1 MEINNTPSL
10 KRADSDNRS
19 SSPVK
24 AENVTI
30 ASNESYELGVADN
43 GNVIDD
49 GLQRGLKNRH
59 LQMIA
64 FGGIVGASIWYGTG
78 TAIAYSG
85 PVGALISFIIIGVDV
100 FFVMQSLGEMSTL
113 FPVQGAFIELAGRFI
128 DPAIGFSLG
137 WNYWYQW
144 VTNIAN
150 DYNNISLILGF
161 WATPVPSYGWILI
174 FWALFQGTSLLGIV
188 VYGEMEYWLAVW
200 KLFTVLGGFLVAIL
214 VNTGA
219 IGGEYI
225 GFRYWRDPGV
235 IANGINGFG
244 KTFVLAAVYYAG
256 TEMLALTAAES
267 KNPKKDLPSAIR
279 QTFWRILII
288 FIGLVFF
295 AGIIVPY
302 NSTDLLTATSKSALS
317 PWTIALVNA
326 GWGGAGNLLN
336 VVMITAQ
343 FSSVNSAIYV
353 ASRSLVALAN
363 QGRAPRLF
371 AKTTKNGVPVRAIVF
386 SNTLG
391 LIALLNVASSPG
403 KVFGYLIS
411 ISGAATFVAWAFIG
425 ITHLRMRR
433 AWVLQGHSV
442 DDLPYRALFY
452 PFGTWFVVLLNLFLV
467 FISGYSVFIGG
478 FAAVDFVFDYIV
490 IVIFTLLFLGWKIIK
505 RTKFVNLREVDLV
518 TGRREHLVVEDS
530 PAQSDADGNEKPAKT
545 PWYISIRRLLTG

>member
-1 MEINNTPSL
+1 MMEKSSTPSSDGVN
-10 KRADSDNRS
+10 ADKGSA
-19 SSPVK
+19 SPTKVDD
-24 AENVTI
+24 VTVI
-30 ASNESYELGVADN
+30 SEDASGTAVADN
-43 GNVIDD
+43 GNVMDD

-64 FGGIVGASIWYGTG
+64 FGGVVGASIWYGTG
-78 TAIAYSG
+78 SAIAYSG

-137 WNYWYQW
+137 WNYWYTW

-161 WATPVPSYGWILI
+161 WTTPVPSYGWILI
-174 FWALFQGTSLLGIV
+174 FWALFQGTSLLGVV
-188 VYGEMEYWLAVW
+188 VYGEMEFWLAAW

-244 KTFVLAAVYYAG
+244 KTFVLAAVYYSG
-256 TEMLALTAAES
+256 TEMLAMTAAES

-302 NSTDLLTATSKSALS
+302 DSPDLLTASSKTALS

-353 ASRSLVALAN
+353 ASRSLVALAR
-363 QGRAPRLF
+363 QGRAPRFF
-371 AKTTKNGVPVRAIVF
+371 AKTTKNGIPVRAIVF

-391 LIALLNVASSPG
+391 LIALLNIAASPA

-433 AWVLQGHSV
+433 AWVLQGYSV
-442 DDLPYRALFY
+442 DDLPYKALFY
-452 PFGTWFVVLLNLFLV
+452 PYGTWFVVLLNLFLV

-490 IVIFTLLFLGWKIIK
+490 LVIFTLLYLFWKILK
-505 RTKFVNLREVDLV
+505 RTKVVSLTEVDLV
-518 TGRREHLVVEDS
+518 TGRREYLVGGS
-530 PAQSDADGNEKPAKT
+530 TASDGESAEKTSRT
-545 PWYISIRRLLTG
+545 PWYIVIKRLLTG

>member
-1 MEINNTPSL
+1 
-10 KRADSDNRS
+10 
-19 SSPVK
+19 
-24 AENVTI
+24 
-30 ASNESYELGVADN
+30 
-43 GNVIDD
+43 
-49 GLQRGLKNRH
+49 
-59 LQMIA
+59 MIA

-78 TAIAYSG
+78 SAVAYSG
-85 PVGALISFIIIGVDV
+85 PLGALISFIIVGVDV

-128 DPAIGFSLG
+128 DPAAGFSLG
-137 WNYWYQW
+137 WNYWYTW
-144 VTNIAN
+144 VTNLAN

-161 WATPVPSYGWILI
+161 WATPIPSYGWILI
-174 FWALFQGTSLLGIV
+174 FWTIFQGTSLLGIV
-188 VYGEMEYWLAVW
+188 VYGEMEFWLSVW
-200 KLFTVLGGFLVAIL
+200 KLFTVIGGFLVAIL

-235 IANGINGFG
+235 IAHGINGFG

-256 TEMLALTAAES
+256 TEMLAMTAAES

-295 AGIIVPY
+295 AGIIVP
-302 NSTDLLTATSKSALS
+302 SDSPDLLTGTSKTALS

-353 ASRSLVALAN
+353 SSRSLFALAN
-363 QGRAPRLF
+363 QGRAPRFF
-371 AKTTKNGVPVRAIVF
+371 AKTSKNGIPVRAIVF
-386 SNTLG
+386 SNTIG

-403 KVFGYLIS
+403 KVFGYLVS
-411 ISGAATFVAWAFIG
+411 ISGAATFVAWLFIG
-425 ITHLRMRR
+425 ITHLRMRK
-433 AWVLQGHSV
+433 AWVLQGYSV
-442 DDLPYRALFY
+442 DDLPYKALFHPY
-452 PFGTWFVVLLNLFLV
+452 GTWFVVLLNTFLI

-490 IVIFTLLFLGWKIIK
+490 VVIFTLLYLFWKIFK
-505 RTKFVNLREVDLV
+505 GTKIVSLKDVDLV
-518 TGRREHLVVEDS
+518 TGRREHLGGVASHSDS
-530 PAQSDADGNEKPAKT
+530 EAAEKALKV
-545 PWYISIRRLLTG
+545 PWYITIKRLLTG

>member
-1 MEINNTPSL
+1 MEISTPSL
-10 KRADSDNRS
+10 DGIDPEKRSI
-19 SSPVK
+19 SPVK
-24 AENVTI
+24 VDSVAG
-30 ASNESYELGVADN
+30 AGDELHGAALADN
-43 GNVIDD
+43 GNLIDD
-49 GLQRGLKNRH
+49 GLQRGLKSRH

-64 FGGIVGASIWYGTG
+64 FGGVVGASIWYGTG

-128 DPAIGFSLG
+128 DPAFGFSLG

-150 DYNNISLILGF
+150 DYNNISLVLGF

-174 FWALFQGTSLLGIV
+174 FWALFQCTSLLGIV
-188 VYGEMEYWLAVW
+188 FYGEMEFWLAVW

-244 KTFVLAAVYYAG
+244 KTFVLAALYYSG
-256 TEMLALTAAES
+256 TEMLAMTAAES
-267 KNPKKDLPSAIR
+267 KNPKRDLPNAIR

-295 AGIIVPY
+295 AGIIIPY
-302 NSTDLLTATSKSALS
+302 NSPDLLTAASKTALS

-353 ASRSLVALAN
+353 ASRSLVALAQ
-363 QGRAPRLF
+363 QGRAPRFF
-371 AKTTKNGVPVRAIVF
+371 AKTSKNGIPVRAIVF

-403 KVFGYLIS
+403 KVFDYLVS
-411 ISGAATFVAWAFIG
+411 ISGAATFIAWAFIG
-425 ITHLRMRR
+425 ITHLRIRK
-433 AWVLQGHSV
+433 AWVLQGYSP
-442 DDLPYRALFY
+442 DDLPYKALFHPY
-452 PFGTWFVVLLNLFLV
+452 GTWFVVLLNLFLV

-490 IVIFTLLFLGWKIIK
+490 LVIFTLLYLFWKILK
-505 RTKFVNLREVDLV
+505 RTKFVSLAEVDLV
-518 TGRREHLVVEDS
+518 TGRRENLVGSLADS
-530 PAQSDADGNEKPAKT
+530 DEKDAEKT
-545 PWYISIRRLLTG
+545 SRLPWYIVVKRLLTG

>member
-1 MEINNTPSL
+1 MEIRTPSMEGIDTQ
-10 KRADSDNRS
+10 KQPT
-19 SSPVK
+19 SPVK
-24 AENVTI
+24 GDGVTI
-30 ASNESYELGVADN
+30 VKDRVDEATVADN

-64 FGGIVGASIWYGTG
+64 FGGVVGASIWYGTG
-78 TAIAYSG
+78 SVVAYSG

-128 DPAIGFSLG
+128 DPALGFSLG
-137 WNYWYQW
+137 WNYWYAW

-174 FWALFQGTSLLGIV
+174 FWALFQSTSLLGIV
-188 VYGEMEYWLAVW
+188 FYGEMEFWLAAW
-200 KLFTVLGGFLVAIL
+200 KLFTILGGFLVAIL

-235 IANGINGFG
+235 IAHGINGFG
-244 KTFVLAAVYYAG
+244 KTFVLAAVYYSG
-256 TEMLALTAAES
+256 TEMLAMTAAES
-267 KNPKKDLPSAIR
+267 KDPKRDLPSAIR
-279 QTFWRILII
+279 QTFWRILVI

-302 NSTDLLTATSKSALS
+302 DSPDLLTGTSKTALS

-353 ASRSLVALAN
+353 ASRSLVALAH
-363 QGRAPRLF
+363 QGRAPRFF
-371 AKTTKNGVPVRAIVF
+371 AKTTKNGIPVRAIVF

-391 LIALLNVASSPG
+391 LLALLNIASSPG
-403 KVFGYLIS
+403 KVFGYLVS

-425 ITHLRMRR
+425 ITHLRIRK
-433 AWVLQGHSV
+433 AWVLQGYGV
-442 DDLPYRALFY
+442 DELPYKALFY
-452 PFGTWFVVLLNLFLV
+452 PYGTWFVVLLNLFLV
-467 FISGYSVFIGG
+467 FISGYSVFIRG

-490 IVIFTLLFLGWKIIK
+490 LVIFTLLYVFWKLLK
-505 RTKFVNLREVDLV
+505 GTKIVSLREVDLV
-518 TGRREHLVVEDS
+518 TGRREYLS
-530 PAQSDADGNEKPAKT
+530 GSLTNSDGEGTEKRSRP
-545 PWYISIRRLLTG
+545 PWYIMIKRFLTG

>member
-1 MEINNTPSL
+1 MEVRTTSSDGIDL
-10 KRADSDNRS
+10 RKRSTRPEKVEDVTVVSDG
-19 SSPVK
+19 
-24 AENVTI
+24 AYDT
-30 ASNESYELGVADN
+30 AVADN
-43 GNVIDD
+43 GNVIDE
-49 GLQRGLKNRH
+49 GLQRGLKSRH

-78 TAIAYSG
+78 SAIAYSG
-85 PVGALISFIIIGVDV
+85 PVGALVSFIIIGIDV

-128 DPAIGFSLG
+128 DPAFGFSLG

-144 VTNIAN
+144 VTNLAN
-150 DYNNISLILGF
+150 DYNNISLILSF
-161 WATPVPSYGWILI
+161 WKTPIPSYGWILL
-174 FWALFQGTSLLGIV
+174 FWALFQGTSLLGVV
-188 VYGEMEYWLAVW
+188 VYGEMEFWLAAW

-244 KTFVLAAVYYAG
+244 KTFVLAAAYYSG
-256 TEMLALTAAES
+256 TEMLAMTAAES

-288 FIGLVFF
+288 FIGLIFF
-295 AGIIVPY
+295 AGIIIPY
-302 NSTDLLTATSKSALS
+302 NSPDLLTGTSKSALS

-326 GWGGAGNLLN
+326 GWDGAGNLLN

-343 FSSVNSAIYV
+343 LSSANSAIYV
-353 ASRSLVALAN
+353 ASRSLVALAH
-363 QGRAPRLF
+363 QGRAPRF
-371 AKTTKNGVPVRAIVF
+371 FGATTKNGVPVRAIVF

-391 LIALLNVASSPG
+391 LLALLNIASSPG

-411 ISGAATFVAWAFIG
+411 ISGAATFIAWAFIG

-433 AWVLQGHSV
+433 AWVLQGYNV
-442 DDLPYRALFY
+442 EDLPYKALLY
-452 PFGTWFVVLLNLFLV
+452 PYGTMFVIFINLFLV

-490 IVIFTLLFLGWKIIK
+490 LVIFILLYLFWKIFK
-505 RTKFVNLREVDLV
+505 RTKLVPLAEIDLV
-518 TGRREHLVVEDS
+518 TGRRDHLVGAS
-530 PAQSDADGNEKPAKT
+530 SISDGEGAEKTSRT
-545 PWYISIRRLLTG
+545 PWYIVVRRFLTG

>member
-1 MEINNTPSL
+1 MEIRTPSADGIDTD
-10 KRADSDNRS
+10 KRSASA
-19 SSPVK
+19 VK
-24 AENVTI
+24 VDDVTAVNDGAYGAE
-30 ASNESYELGVADN
+30 VADN

-59 LQMIA
+59 VQMIA
-64 FGGIVGASIWYGTG
+64 FGGVVGASIWYGSG
-78 TAIAYSG
+78 SVVAYSG

-128 DPAIGFSLG
+128 DPAFGFSLG

-150 DYNNISLILGF
+150 DYNNISLVLGF

-188 VYGEMEYWLAVW
+188 FYGEMEFWLAAW

-244 KTFVLAAVYYAG
+244 KTFVLAAVYYSG
-256 TEMLALTAAES
+256 TEMLAMTAAES

-295 AGIIVPY
+295 AGIIVPS
-302 NSTDLLTATSKSALS
+302 NSPDLLTATSKTALS

-326 GWGGAGNLLN
+326 GWGGAGNLVN

-353 ASRSLVALAN
+353 ASRSLVALAH
-363 QGRAPRLF
+363 QGRAPRFF

-391 LIALLNVASSPG
+391 LIALLNIASSPG
-403 KVFGYLIS
+403 KVFGYLVS

-425 ITHLRMRR
+425 ITHLRIRK
-433 AWVLQGHSV
+433 AWALQGYSA

-452 PFGTWFVVLLNLFLV
+452 PYGTWFVVLLNIFLV

-490 IVIFTLLFLGWKIIK
+490 IVIFTLLYLFWKFFK
-505 RTKFVNLREVDLV
+505 GTKMVSLKEADLV
-518 TGRREHLVVEDS
+518 TGRREYLVRS
-530 PAQSDADGNEKPAKT
+530 STPSDGEVTEKASRA
-545 PWYISIRRLLTG
+545 PWYIIIKRLLTG

>member
-1 MEINNTPSL
+1 MRPSSDGIDTEKRSAGSL
-10 KRADSDNRS
+10 KVDDVA
-19 SSPVK
+19 
-24 AENVTI
+24 T
-30 ASNESYELGVADN
+30 ASEGSHEMTLADN

-49 GLQRGLKNRH
+49 GLQRGLKSRH

-78 TAIAYSG
+78 SAIAYSG

-128 DPAIGFSLG
+128 DPAFGFSLG

-150 DYNNISLILGF
+150 DYNNISLVLGF

-174 FWALFQGTSLLGIV
+174 FWALFQATSLLGIV
-188 VYGEMEYWLAVW
+188 FYGEMEFWLAAW

-235 IANGINGFG
+235 IAHGINGFG
-244 KTFVLAAVYYAG
+244 KTFVLAAVYYSG
-256 TEMLALTAAES
+256 TEMLAMTAAES
-267 KNPKKDLPSAIR
+267 KDPKRDLPSAIR

-302 NSTDLLTATSKSALS
+302 NNSDLLTATSKAALS

-343 FSSVNSAIYV
+343 FSSVNSAIYI
-353 ASRSLVALAN
+353 ASRSLVALAQ
-363 QGRAPRLF
+363 QGRAPRFF
-371 AKTTKNGVPVRAIVF
+371 AHTSKNGVPVRAIVF

-391 LIALLNVASSPG
+391 LLALLNVASSPG

-425 ITHLRMRR
+425 ITHLRIRK
-433 AWVLQGHSV
+433 AWALQGYSV
-442 DDLPYRALFY
+442 DDLPYKAVFHPY
-452 PFGTWFVVLLNLFLV
+452 GTWFVVLLNIFLV
-467 FISGYSVFIGG
+467 FISGYSVFIAG

-490 IVIFTLLFLGWKIIK
+490 LVIFTLLYLSWKIFK
-505 RTKFVNLREVDLV
+505 KTKIVSLAEVDLV
-518 TGRREHLVVEDS
+518 TGRREHLGTGLTN
-530 PAQSDADGNEKPAKT
+530 SDGGGASKKMRL
-545 PWYISIRRLLTG
+545 PWYIVIKRLLTG

>member
-1 MEINNTPSL
+1 MEISTPSSDGIDTE
-10 KRADSDNRS
+10 KRSAS
-19 SSPVK
+19 SVRIDDV
-24 AENVTI
+24 AVAGE
-30 ASNESYELGVADN
+30 ELRRTPVADN

-49 GLQRGLKNRH
+49 GLQRGLKSRH

-78 TAIAYSG
+78 SAIAYSG
-85 PVGALISFIIIGVDV
+85 PVGALISFIVIGVDV

-128 DPAIGFSLG
+128 DPAFGFSLG

-161 WATPVPSYGWILI
+161 WETPIPSYGWILI

-188 VYGEMEYWLAVW
+188 FYGEMEFWLASW
-200 KLFTVLGGFLVAIL
+200 KLFTVIGGFLVAIL

-225 GFRYWRDPGV
+225 GFRYWRDPGA
-235 IANGINGFG
+235 IAHGINGFG
-244 KTFVLAAVYYAG
+244 KTFVLAAVYYSG
-256 TEMLALTAAES
+256 TEMLAMTAAES
-267 KNPKKDLPSAIR
+267 KDPKRDLPSAIR

-288 FIGLVFF
+288 FVGLVFF

-302 NSTDLLTATSKSALS
+302 NSPDLLTGTSKSALS

-326 GWGGAGNLLN
+326 GWDGAGNLLN

-363 QGRAPRLF
+363 QRRAPRFF
-371 AKTTKNGVPVRAIVF
+371 AKTSKNGVPVRAIVF

-425 ITHLRMRR
+425 IAHLRMRK
-433 AWVLQGHSV
+433 AWALQGYRT
-442 DDLPYRALFY
+442 DDLPYKALFHPY
-452 PFGTWFVVLLNLFLV
+452 GTWFVVLLNIFLV

-490 IVIFTLLFLGWKIIK
+490 LVIFTLLYLFWKFLKGTSI
-505 RTKFVNLREVDLV
+505 VPLMEVDLV
-518 TGRREHLVVEDS
+518 TGRREHLAGSLAHSYEEG
-530 PAQSDADGNEKPAKT
+530 AEKRPT
-545 PWYISIRRLLTG
+545 RPWYIIVKRLLTG

>member
-1 MEINNTPSL
+1 MRVDDVPDVNDGAYGT
-10 KRADSDNRS
+10 A
-19 SSPVK
+19 
-24 AENVTI
+24 
-30 ASNESYELGVADN
+30 VADN
-43 GNVIDD
+43 GNVMDD

-59 LQMIA
+59 VQMIA
-64 FGGIVGASIWYGTG
+64 FGGVVGASIWYGTG
-78 TAIAYSG
+78 SVVAYSG
-85 PVGALISFIIIGVDV
+85 PVGALISFIIVGVDV
-100 FFVMQSLGEMSTL
+100 FFVMQSLGEMATL

-150 DYNNISLILGF
+150 DYNNISLVLGF

-188 VYGEMEYWLAVW
+188 FYGEMEFWLAAW

-235 IANGINGFG
+235 IAHGINGFG
-244 KTFVLAAVYYAG
+244 KTFVLAAVYYSG
-256 TEMLALTAAES
+256 TEMLAMTAAES
-267 KNPKKDLPSAIR
+267 KDPKKDLPSAIR

-302 NSTDLLTATSKSALS
+302 NSPDLLTATSKSALS

-326 GWGGAGNLLN
+326 GWGGAGNLVN

-353 ASRSLVALAN
+353 ASRSLVALAH
-363 QGRAPRLF
+363 QGRAPYFF
-371 AKTTKNGVPVRAIVF
+371 AKTTKNGVPVRSIVF

-403 KVFGYLIS
+403 KVFGYLVS
-411 ISGAATFVAWAFIG
+411 ISGAATFVAWAVIG
-425 ITHLRMRR
+425 VTHLRIRK
-433 AWVLQGHSV
+433 AWVLQGYSV
-442 DDLPYRALFY
+442 DDLPYKALFY
-452 PFGTWFVVLLNLFLV
+452 PYGTWFVVLLNIFLV

-490 IVIFTLLFLGWKIIK
+490 IVIFTLLFLFWKIFK
-505 RTKFVNLREVDLV
+505 KTKMVSLAEVDLV
-518 TGRREHLVVEDS
+518 TGRREYLVRS
-530 PAQSDADGNEKPAKT
+530 PTHSDGEGNEKISRP
-545 PWYISIRRLLTG
+545 PWYIVARRFLTG

>member
-1 MEINNTPSL
+1 MEIRTPSL
-10 KRADSDNRS
+10 DAIDTDKRSA
-19 SSPVK
+19 SPVK
-24 AENVTI
+24 TDVVVV
-30 ASNESYELGVADN
+30 ASEELDGTAVADN

-64 FGGIVGASIWYGTG
+64 FGGVVGASIWYGTG
-78 TAIAYSG
+78 SVIAYSG

-128 DPAIGFSLG
+128 DPAFGFSLG

-188 VYGEMEYWLAVW
+188 FYGEMEYWLAVW

-235 IANGINGFG
+235 IAHGIDGFG
-244 KTFVLAAVYYAG
+244 KTFVLAAVYYSG

-267 KNPKKDLPSAIR
+267 KDPKRDLPSAIR

-302 NSTDLLTATSKSALS
+302 NSSELLTGTSKTALS

-353 ASRSLVALAN
+353 ASRSLVALAS
-363 QGRAPRLF
+363 QARAPRF
-371 AKTTKNGVPVRAIVF
+371 FSKTSKNGIPVRAIVF

-425 ITHLRMRR
+425 ITHLRIRK
-433 AWVLQGHSV
+433 AWVLQGYSV
-442 DDLPYRALFY
+442 DDLPYKALFHPY
-452 PFGTWFVVLLNLFLV
+452 GTWFVVLLNIFLV
-467 FISGYSVFIGG
+467 FISGYSVFIRG

-490 IVIFTLLFLGWKIIK
+490 LVIFTLLYLFWKIIK
-505 RTKFVNLREVDLV
+505 RTKIVSLAEVDLV
-518 TGRREHLVVEDS
+518 TGRREHLVGS
-530 PAQSDADGNEKPAKT
+530 STHFDGEGSEKTLRP
-545 PWYISIRRLLTG
+545 PWYIIVKRLLTG

>member
-1 MEINNTPSL
+1 MEISTPSSDGIDTD
-10 KRADSDNRS
+10 KRSASA
-19 SSPVK
+19 VK
-24 AENVTI
+24 VDDVT
-30 ASNESYELGVADN
+30 AVNDGAYGTAVADN

-59 LQMIA
+59 VQMIA
-64 FGGIVGASIWYGTG
+64 FGGVVGASIWYGSG
-78 TAIAYSG
+78 SVVAYSG
-85 PVGALISFIIIGVDV
+85 PVGALISFIIIGADV

-128 DPAIGFSLG
+128 DPAFGFSLG

-150 DYNNISLILGF
+150 DYNNISLVLGF

-174 FWALFQGTSLLGIV
+174 FWALFQGTSLLGVV
-188 VYGEMEYWLAVW
+188 VYGEMEFWLAAW

-244 KTFVLAAVYYAG
+244 KTFVLAAVYYSG
-256 TEMLALTAAES
+256 TEMLAMTAAES

-302 NSTDLLTATSKSALS
+302 DSPDLLTATSKTALS

-326 GWGGAGNLLN
+326 GWGGAGNLVN
-336 VVMITAQ
+336 VVIITAQ

-353 ASRSLVALAN
+353 ASRSLVALAH

-403 KVFGYLIS
+403 KVFGYLVS
-411 ISGAATFVAWAFIG
+411 ISGAATFVAWALIG
-425 ITHLRMRR
+425 ITHLRIRK
-433 AWVLQGHSV
+433 AWALQGYSV

-452 PFGTWFVVLLNLFLV
+452 PYGTWFVVLLNIFLV

-490 IVIFTLLFLGWKIIK
+490 LVIFTLLYLFWKLFK
-505 RTKFVNLREVDLV
+505 GTKIVSLKEVDLV
-518 TGRREHLVVEDS
+518 TGRREYLVRS
-530 PAQSDADGNEKPAKT
+530 STPSDGEVMEKAPRA
-545 PWYISIRRLLTG
+545 PWYIMMKRLLTG

>member
-1 MEINNTPSL
+1 MMKS
-10 KRADSDNRS
+10 K
-19 SSPVK
+19 
-24 AENVTI
+24 
-30 ASNESYELGVADN
+30 
-43 GNVIDD
+43 
-49 GLQRGLKNRH
+49 
-59 LQMIA
+59 QMIA

-78 TAIAYSG
+78 SAIAYSG
-85 PVGALISFIIIGVDV
+85 PVGALVSFIIIGIDV

-144 VTNIAN
+144 VTNLAN
-150 DYNNISLILGF
+150 DYNNISLILAF
-161 WATPVPSYGWILI
+161 WATPVPSYGWILL
-174 FWALFQGTSLLGIV
+174 FFALFQGTSLLGVV
-188 VYGEMEYWLAVW
+188 VYGEMEFWLAAW
-200 KLFTVLGGFLVAIL
+200 KLFTVIGGFLVAIL

-244 KTFVLAAVYYAG
+244 KTFVLAAAYYSG
-256 TEMLALTAAES
+256 TEMLAMTAAES
-267 KNPKKDLPSAIR
+267 KDPKKDLPSAIR

-288 FIGLVFF
+288 FIGLIFF
-295 AGIIVPY
+295 AGIIIPY
-302 NSTDLLTATSKSALS
+302 DSPDLLTGTSKSALS

-326 GWGGAGNLLN
+326 GWDGAGNLLN

-343 FSSVNSAIYV
+343 LSSANSAIYV
-353 ASRSLVALAN
+353 ASRSLLALAH
-363 QGRAPRLF
+363 QGRAPRFF
-371 AKTTKNGVPVRAIVF
+371 AKTTKNGVPVRAIVL

-391 LIALLNVASSPG
+391 LLALLNIASSPG

-411 ISGAATFVAWAFIG
+411 ISGAATFIAWAFIG

-433 AWVLQGHSV
+433 AWVLQGYSV
-442 DDLPYRALFY
+442 DDLPYKALLY
-452 PFGTWFVVLLNLFLV
+452 PYGTLFVIFINLFLV

-490 IVIFTLLFLGWKIIK
+490 LVIFTLLFLFWKILK
-505 RTKFVNLREVDLV
+505 RTKVVPLAEIDLV
-518 TGRREHLVVEDS
+518 TGRREHLVGTVS
-530 PAQSDADGNEKPAKT
+530 HSDGEGTEKPSRA
-545 PWYISIRRLLTG
+545 PWYIVVRRFLTG